1 MREHEHEP
9 IRGLPEEL
17 PAGEYMVWQGE
28 PRWQAL
34 ARRAF
39 HVDTAALYFLVLLT
53 IHSIYVVM
61 DGRGMTAVWASLI
74 WQIPLSVIGVGLL
87 ALAGWL
93 YARSTVYTLT
103 NRRVVIRSGAVTPMM
118 VNLPLE
124 NMESAGVRYCS
135 DGTGDIV
142 LTMRPGTRKL
152 FYTLLWPNVRPWHFR
167 RVQPLMRAV
176 EQPEALVAALGSIVS
191 QLRMSDNIPRVESA
205 ESHEDSHDGVNHHAS
220 PIPHG

>member
-17 PAGEYMVWQGE
+17 PEGEYMVWQGV

-39 HVDTAALYFLVLLT
+39 HVDTAALYFVALLC
-53 IHSIYVVM
+53 IHAIYVVM
-61 DGRGMTAVWASLI
+61 DGRGMTAVLASLT
-74 WQIPLSVIGVGLL
+74 WQIPLSMICVGLL
-87 ALAGWL
+87 TLAGWL
-93 YARSTVYTLT
+93 YSRSTVYTLT

-135 DGTGDIV
+135 DGTGDVV

-152 FYTLLWPNVRPWHFR
+152 FYSLLWPNVRPWHFR

-176 EQPEALVAALGSIVS
+176 EQPQALVSALGNVVAE
-191 QLRMSDNIPRVESA
+191 LRLSDNTPRVEA
-205 ESHEDSHDGVNHHAS
+205 VDSEVDLHAS
-220 PIPHG
+220 PIPHA

>member
-1 MREHEHEP
+1 MREHEYEP

-17 PAGEYMVWQGE
+17 PEGEYMVWQGV

-39 HVDTAALYFLVLLT
+39 HVDTVALYFVALLF
-53 IHSIYVVM
+53 IHAVFVVM
-61 DGRGMTAVWASLI
+61 DGRGMTAVLASLT
-74 WQIPLSVIGVGLL
+74 WQIPLSIVGVGLL
-87 ALAGWL
+87 TLAGWL
-93 YARSTVYTLT
+93 YGRSTVYTLT

-152 FYTLLWPNVRPWHFR
+152 FYSLLWPNVRPWHFR

-176 EQPEALVAALGSIVS
+176 EQPQALVAALGNVMTEL
-191 QLRMSDNIPRVESA
+191 QLSDNTPRVETA
-205 ESHEDSHDGVNHHAS
+205 DTEVNLHAR
-220 PIPHG
+220 PIPNA

>member
-1 MREHEHEP
+1 
-9 IRGLPEEL
+9 
-17 PAGEYMVWQGE
+17 VWQGV

-39 HVDTAALYFLVLLT
+39 HVDTAAVYFTALLA

-61 DGRGMTAVWASLI
+61 DGRGMTAVLASLS
-74 WQIPLSVIGVGLL
+74 WQIPLSVVCIGLL

-93 YARSTVYTLT
+93 YARSTIYTLT

-142 LTMRPGTRKL
+142 LTMRTGTRKL
-152 FYTLLWPNVRPWHFR
+152 FYSLLWPHVRPWQFR

-176 EQPEALVAALGSIVS
+176 EHPEDLAAALANVVAD
-191 QLRMSDNIPRVESA
+191 LRLSDNTPRVE
-205 ESHEDSHDGVNHHAS
+205 ETDLPQGNLGEVNLHAR
-220 PIPHG
+220 PIAHS

>member
-17 PAGEYMVWQGE
+17 PDGEYMVWQGI

-39 HVDTAALYFLVLLT
+39 HVDTAALYFVALLVL
-53 IHSIYVVM
+53 HSIYVVM
-61 DGRGMTAVWASLI
+61 DGRGMTAVLASLT
-74 WQIPLSVIGVGLL
+74 WQIPLSLVCVGLL
-87 ALAGWL
+87 TLAGWL

-103 NRRVVIRSGAVTPMM
+103 NRRIVIRSGAVTPMM

-142 LTMRPGTRKL
+142 LTMRKGTRKL
-152 FYTLLWPNVRPWHFR
+152 FYTLLWPNVRPWHIR

-176 EQPEALVAALGSIVS
+176 EQPQSLVAALGKVVS
-191 QLRMSDNIPRVESA
+191 ELRLSDNTPRVESA
-205 ESHEDSHDGVNHHAS
+205 GNHVNLHAHA
-220 PIPHG
+220 IPHS